1 MSYGLRGSDGL
12 GMASQ
17 GSWKGDCGRSRQ
29 GMMILLGVESAL
41 MVEKV
46 ARIYVRNV
54 ARNCVVW
61 KTD

>member
-1 MSYGLRGSDGL
+1 
-12 GMASQ
+12 MASQ